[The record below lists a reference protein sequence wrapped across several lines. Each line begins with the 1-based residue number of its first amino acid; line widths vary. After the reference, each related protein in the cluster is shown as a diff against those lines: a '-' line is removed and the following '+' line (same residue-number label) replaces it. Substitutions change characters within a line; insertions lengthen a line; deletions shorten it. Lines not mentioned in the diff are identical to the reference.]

1 MNGKD
6 IGRSCK
12 KKLNKLC
19 RLDKTDDSKKEDNDE
34 DQNLKYVF

>member
-19 RLDKTDDSKKEDNDE
+19 HLDKTDDSKKEDE
-34 DQNLKYVF
+34 VGENLKYVF

>member
-19 RLDKTDDSKKEDNDE
+19 RLDKTDDSKKEYNDE

>member
-12 KKLNKLC
+12 KKLNKFC
-19 RLDKTDDSKKEDNDE
+19 HLDKTDDSKKEDNDE